1 MRTYLAVGAMLGAM
15 VLAAKVAHADDAVP
29 SGPARL
35 DFDDRLVKGQR
46 HGTGTVYIFER
57 QKVELRSMV
66 KHPHSF
72 RQRIIITVFED

>member
-1 MRTYLAVGAMLGAM
+1 MRTYLALVAVLGAI
-15 VLAAKVAHADDAVP
+15 VFAPQVAHADDAAP
-29 SGPARL
+29 TGPTRV

-72 RQRIIITVFED
+72 RHRIVITVFED

>member
-1 MRTYLAVGAMLGAM
+1 MRTFLALGAVIGAML
-15 VLAAKVAHADDAVP
+15 LAPQKTLADDAVP
-29 SGPARL
+29 SGPTRV

-72 RQRIIITVFED
+72 RHRIVITVFED

>member
-1 MRTYLAVGAMLGAM
+1 MRTYLAVGAMIGAM
-15 VLAAKVAHADDAVP
+15 MLAPKIANADDAAP
-29 SGPARL
+29 TGPTRL

-72 RQRIIITVFED
+72 RHRIIITVFED